1 MTDTVRISANGNRE
15 FRSKAPAVTRAA
27 AILNLLAERRNEPVG
42 PSEIAR
48 SLGIPKSSA
57 TYLAEALVDARL
69 ARREPNGYQLG
80 HRLIALGAA
89 YIDSVDRVHT
99 FHTVCNNLCPSLPET
114 VQLSTLDRGLDV
126 VYLAKRGGT
135 HPVRLAADVGLR
147 LSATTT
153 ATGKAML
160 AALEPEDVAERVAA
174 AGGLPRPT
182 PRSID
187 TMPKLYAELE
197 RVRESGYSIDDEET
211 LEGMFCIGRRVP
223 TADPTR
229 DPCAISLTLLKAWV
243 TEERLERCR
252 KDLDA
257 LTSELARRAGTTSAT
272 TYG

>member
-1 MTDTVRISANGNRE
+1 MTESVKGDIDGDGA

-27 AILNLLAERRNEPVG
+27 AILALLAERRDEPVG

-48 SLGIPKSSA
+48 NLGIPKSSA

-69 ARREPNGYQLG
+69 ARREPYGYQLG

-89 YIDSVDRVHT
+89 YIDSVDRVRA
-99 FHTVCNNLCPSLPET
+99 FHAVCNDVCPALPET

-160 AALEPEDVAERVAA
+160 AGLTREDIAERVDA
-174 AGGLPRPT
+174 AGGLPCPT
-182 PRSID
+182 ERSIG
-187 TMPKLYAELE
+187 TMPALFTELD
-197 RVRESGYSIDDEET
+197 RVRECGYSVDDEET

-223 TADPTR
+223 TADPRR

-243 TEERLERCR
+243 TEERLQRCR
-252 KDLDA
+252 NDLDA
-257 LTSELARRAGTTSAT
+257 LSTELARRAGTTSAT
-272 TYG
+272 GYA

>member
-1 MTDTVRISANGNRE
+1 MTESVSDAPKGDGT

-27 AILNLLAERRNEPVG
+27 AILGLLAERRNEPVG

-48 SLGIPKSSA
+48 RLGIPKSSA

-69 ARREPNGYQLG
+69 ARREQNGYQLG

-89 YIDSVDRVHT
+89 YVDSVDRVHA
-99 FHTVCNNLCPSLPET
+99 FHSVCNDLCPTLPET
-114 VQLSTLDRGLDV
+114 VQLSTLDRCLDV

-160 AALEPEDVAERVAA
+160 AALSREDVAERVEA
-174 AGGLPRPT
+174 AGELPCPT

-187 TMPKLYAELE
+187 TMPKLFDELD
-197 RVRESGYSIDDEET
+197 RVRESGYSVDDEET
-211 LEGMFCIGRRVP
+211 LEGMFCIGRLVP
-223 TADPTR
+223 TADPKR

-243 TEERLERCR
+243 TEERLKRCR
-252 KDLDA
+252 EDLDA
-257 LTSELARRAGTTSAT
+257 LSTELARRAGTTSVT
-272 TYG
+272 SFG